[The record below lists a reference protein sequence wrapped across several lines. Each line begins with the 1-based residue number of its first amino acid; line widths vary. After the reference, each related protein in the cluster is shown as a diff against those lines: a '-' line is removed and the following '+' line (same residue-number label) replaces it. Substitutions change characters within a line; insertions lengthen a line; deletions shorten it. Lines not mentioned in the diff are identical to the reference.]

1 MFKTKVLNNQLCYEV
16 DVNDLKTEKISD
28 MDLRR
33 GLTLL
38 VDYNED
44 RQVDSNQVD
53 DEERENVSELGGKDL
68 S

>member
-1 MFKTKVLNNQLCYEV
+1 MFKTKVLNDQLCYEV
-16 DVNDLKTEKISD
+16 DVNDLKTETISD

-44 RQVDSNQVD
+44 RQVDINQVD
-53 DEERENVSELGGKDL
+53 DEERENDSELGGKDL